1 MADIGF
7 SKGKFGYVLVGFAM
21 AYKNYLFHLFK
32 NIPDWFRSVVG
43 VVLNL
48 GVVVNV

>member
-7 SKGKFGYVLVGFAM
+7 SERKFGYVLVGFAV
-21 AYKNYLFHLFK
+21 AYKNNLFHLFK
-32 NIPDWFRSVVG
+32 NIADWFRSVVG

-48 GVVVNV
+48 GVIVNV